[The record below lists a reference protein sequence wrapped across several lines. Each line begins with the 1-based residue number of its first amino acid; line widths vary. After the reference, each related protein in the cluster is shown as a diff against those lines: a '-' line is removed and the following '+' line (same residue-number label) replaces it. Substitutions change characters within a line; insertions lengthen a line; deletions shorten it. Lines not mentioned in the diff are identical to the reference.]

1 MSGFLW
7 QIDAIPNRAA
17 PLLAASG
24 NWLAVQP
31 MAKLTE
37 YTRYADAQKFADSP
51 ALWELF
57 DGNSEYL
64 NIAHEC
70 IGRYADGSGRIAV
83 RIAHADG
90 TDEILSFDEIAAGS
104 ARFANWLAA
113 NGIQPGD
120 RIAFML
126 EPSLPFYLSLF
137 GAMMMGAIS
146 VPLFTLFGLDGL
158 RLRVDD
164 CKPKLLITNAEKADV
179 ARQIDGIR
187 VVVADSALLQ
197 AMAGLPSTYVSATR
211 ANDLAVFQY
220 TSGTTRELP
229 AAVKHSH
236 RAIVTLMFA
245 ALYGTGI
252 RPGDEFFCP
261 SSPAWGHGLWH
272 GTLAPLA
279 LGVTTGTFAGRFD
292 AVRLMKALE
301 EYKVTNMS
309 AAATHYRMM
318 KNSGKAQ
325 DFVFSMKKLSYTG
338 EPIDPATLEFI
349 DQTFHVPACSMY
361 GTTEIGVVLVNYP
374 GALDY
379 VVKPG
384 SLGKSVPGLKLEVQK
399 PDGFPAKPG
408 VVGELML
415 WRRDRWETTKDLAKI
430 DEDGYFYH
438 AGRADDVIISAGWTM
453 SAVEIE
459 NTLLKHPGVRE
470 AAVIAVPDATRGQVA
485 KAFIVTDRSPSD
497 DYVDELKTFTRERLS
512 QHEFP
517 RHIAFVS
524 EIPKTPAGKV
534 NRKVLRDRE
543 AAAAIHN

>member
-1 MSGFLW
+1 MSYGILRRTRRSHDFEN
-7 QIDAIPNRAA
+7 A
-17 PLLAASG
+17 G
-24 NWLAVQP
+24 KP
-31 MAKLTE
+31 MAKLTD
-37 YTRYADAQKFADSP
+37 YTSYAQAQQLANSK

-57 DGNSEYL
+57 DGNREYL
-64 NIAHEC
+64 NIADEC
-70 IGRYADGSGRIAV
+70 VSRHADGSGRTAV

-90 TDEILSFDEIAAGS
+90 TDEILSFDDIAAGS
-104 ARFANWLAA
+104 ARFAHWLGA

-126 EPSLPFYLSLF
+126 EPSLPFYASLF

-164 CKPKLLITNAEKADV
+164 CKPKLLITNNEKTPI
-179 ARQIDGIR
+179 ARQVEGLR
-187 VVVADSALLQ
+187 VVVAD
-197 AMAGLPSTYVSATR
+197 AGLLDEIAQFPGTYRTTSR
-211 ANDLAVFQY
+211 AEDLACFQY

-229 AAVKHSH
+229 AAVRHTH
-236 RAIVTLMFA
+236 RSIVTLMFA

-292 AVRLMKALE
+292 AVRLMKALQDF
-301 EYKVTNMS
+301 KVTNLS

-318 KNSGKAQ
+318 KNAGKAQ
-325 DFVFSMKKLSYTG
+325 DFTFSIEKLSYTG
-338 EPIDPATLEFI
+338 EPIDPVTLAFI
-349 DQTFHVPACSMY
+349 DETFRVPACSMY

-374 GALDY
+374 GARDY

-384 SLGKSVPGLKLEVQK
+384 ALGKPVPGLKLQVQK
-399 PDGFPAKPG
+399 PDGTPAEPN

-415 WRRDRWETTKDLAKI
+415 WRRDRWEATKDLAKI
-430 DEDGYFYH
+430 DGDGYFYH
-438 AGRADDVIISAGWTM
+438 AGRADDVILSAGWTM

-459 NTLLKHPGVRE
+459 NTLLKHPDVKE
-470 AAVIAVPDATRGQVA
+470 TAVVGVPDATRGQVA
-485 KAFIVTDRSPSD
+485 KAFIVSDRPASN
-497 DYVDELKTFTRERLS
+497 DYVDELKKFTRERLS

-517 RHIAFVS
+517 RHIAFVR
-524 EIPKTPAGKV
+524 ELPKTPAGKV
-534 NRKVLRDRE
+534 NRKALRERE
-543 AAAAIHN
+543 AAGATHQ

>member
-1 MSGFLW
+1 
-7 QIDAIPNRAA
+7 
-17 PLLAASG
+17 
-24 NWLAVQP
+24 
-31 MAKLTE
+31 MAKLTD
-37 YTRYADAQKFADSP
+37 YTGYADAQQFGNSK
-51 ALWELF
+51 ALWGLF
-57 DGNSEYL
+57 SGNGEQF

-70 IGRYADGSGRIAV
+70 ISRHADGSGRTAV
-83 RIAHADG
+83 RIAHSDG
-90 TDEILSFDEIAAGS
+90 TDEILSFDRLAADS
-104 ARFANWLAA
+104 ARFANWLLA
-113 NGIQPGD
+113 NGIQRGD

-126 EPSLPFYLSLF
+126 DPSLPFYICLF
-137 GAMMMGAIS
+137 GAMLMGAIS

-164 CKPKLLITNAEKADV
+164 CKPKLLITNAEKADIAGQV
-179 ARQIDGIR
+179 AGLR
-187 VVVADSALLQ
+187 VVVANAELLAQ
-197 AMAGLPSTYVSATR
+197 IAGFPSTYAPSTQ

-229 AAVKHSH
+229 AAVKHTH

-279 LGVTTGTFAGRFD
+279 LGVTTGTFSGRFD
-292 AVRLMKALE
+292 AVRLMKALQD
-301 EYKVTNMS
+301 YKITNMS

-318 KNSGKAQ
+318 KNSGKAG
-325 DFVFSMKKLSYTG
+325 DFTFAIRKLSYTG

-374 GALDY
+374 GATDY

-384 SLGKSVPGLKLEVQK
+384 SLGKPVPGLKLQVQK
-399 PDGFPAKPG
+399 PDGTPAEPG
-408 VVGELML
+408 LVGELML
-415 WRRDRWETTKDLAKI
+415 WRRDAWETTKDLAKI
-430 DEDGYFYH
+430 DADGYFYH

-459 NTLLKHPGVRE
+459 NTMLKHPDVRE
-470 AAVIAVPDATRGQVA
+470 VAVVGVPDATRGQVA
-485 KAFIVTDRSPSD
+485 KAFVVTGRAASD
-497 DYVDELKTFTRERLS
+497 EFIDELKTFTRDKLS

-524 EIPKTPAGKV
+524 ELPKTPAGKV
-534 NRKVLRDRE
+534 HRKILRERE
-543 AAAAIHN
+543 AAAATHNA

>member
-1 MSGFLW
+1 
-7 QIDAIPNRAA
+7 
-17 PLLAASG
+17 
-24 NWLAVQP
+24 

-37 YTRYADAQKFADSP
+37 YTRYADAQQFADSR

-57 DGNSEYL
+57 DGNSGSL
-64 NIAHEC
+64 NIADEC
-70 IGRYADGSGRIAV
+70 ISRHADGSGRTAV

-90 TDEILSFDEIAAGS
+90 TDEVLSFDVIAAGS
-104 ARFANWLAA
+104 SRFAHWLVE

-126 EPSLPFYLSLF
+126 DPSLPFYISLF
-137 GAMMMGAIS
+137 GAVMMGAIS

-164 CKPKLLITNAEKADV
+164 CKPTLLMTNAEKAEIASHV
-179 ARQIDGIR
+179 EGIR
-187 VVVADSALLQ
+187 VVVADASLLEEIARFPKAFQ
-197 AMAGLPSTYVSATR
+197 TATR
-211 ANDLAVFQY
+211 ADDLAVFQY

-229 AAVKHSH
+229 AAVKHTH
-236 RAIVTLMFA
+236 RALVTLMFA

-292 AVRLMKALE
+292 AVRLMKALQD
-301 EYKVTNMS
+301 YKITNLS

-318 KNSGKAQ
+318 KNSGQAR
-325 DFVFSMKKLSYTG
+325 DFAFSIKKLSYTG
-338 EPIDPATLEFI
+338 EPIDPGTLEFI
-349 DQTFHVPACSMY
+349 DETFHVPACSMY
-361 GTTEIGVVLVNYP
+361 GTTEVGVVLVNYP
-374 GALDY
+374 GASDC

-384 SLGKSVPGLKLEVQK
+384 SLGRPVPGLKLQVQK
-399 PDGFPAKPG
+399 PDGTPAEPG

-415 WRRDRWETTKDLAKI
+415 WRRNRWETTQDLAKI

-438 AGRADDVIISAGWTM
+438 AGRADDAIISAGWTM

-459 NTLLKHPGVRE
+459 NTLLKHPDVRE
-470 AAVIAVPDATRGQVA
+470 AAIVGVPDATRGLVA

-497 DYVDELKTFTRERLS
+497 DYVEELKTFTRERLS

-524 EIPKTPAGKV
+524 ELPKTPAGKV

-543 AAAAIHN
+543 AAAAATVGD

>member
-1 MSGFLW
+1 MT
-7 QIDAIPNRAA
+7 
-17 PLLAASG
+17 
-24 NWLAVQP
+24 
-31 MAKLTE
+31 KLSE
-37 YTRYADAQKFADSP
+37 YTRFSDAQRFADSS
-51 ALWELF
+51 ALWDLF
-57 DGNSEYL
+57 DGNREYF

-70 IGRYADGSGRIAV
+70 IGRHADGSGRTAV

-90 TDEILSFDEIAAGS
+90 TDTFLSFDVLAAGS
-104 ARFANWLAA
+104 ARFAHWLQE

-126 EPSLPFYLSLF
+126 EPSLPFYICLF
-137 GAMMMGAIS
+137 GAMTMGAIG

-164 CKPKLLITNAEKADV
+164 CKPKLLITNNEKLQI
-179 ARQIDGIR
+179 ARQIDGVR
-187 VVVADSALLQ
+187 VIVADDGLLDEI
-197 AMAGLPSTYVSATR
+197 ARLPSTFKANTR
-211 ANDLAVFQY
+211 ADDLAVFQY

-236 RAIVTLMFA
+236 RALVTLMFA

-272 GTLAPLA
+272 GTLAPLG

-292 AVRLMKALE
+292 AVRLMKALQD
-301 EYKVTNMS
+301 YRITNMS

-318 KNSGKAQ
+318 KNSGRAAE
-325 DFVFSMKKLSYTG
+325 FSFSLNKLSYTG
-338 EPIDPATLEFI
+338 EPIDPATLDFI

-374 GALDY
+374 GASDY
-379 VVKPG
+379 AVKPG
-384 SLGKSVPGLKLEVQK
+384 SLGKPIPGLKLQVQK
-399 PDGFPAKPG
+399 PDGTPCEPG

-415 WRRDRWETTKDLAKI
+415 WRRNRWETTKDLAKI
-430 DEDGYFYH
+430 DADGYFYH

-459 NTLLKHPGVRE
+459 NTMLKHPDVSE
-470 AAVIAVPDATRGQVA
+470 VAIIAVADDTRGQVA
-485 KAFIVTDRSPSD
+485 KAFVVTNRAPSD
-497 DYVDELKTFTRERLS
+497 EFIDELKSFTRERLS

-524 EIPKTPAGKV
+524 ELPKTPAGKV
-534 NRKVLRDRE
+534 HRKVLRDRE
-543 AAAAIHN
+543 SAAANNPGVS